1 MTPEHD
7 ADLPVFDVE
16 VLREVTEI
24 AGIKPLDL
32 IQVFL
37 SELDRNLPL
46 LCTALNC
53 ADGTTVEQ
61 IAHSLKSSAANVGAM
76 RIAAVARRLEASAL
90 TLTMAELLPQLEN
103 LMAELERYRREA
115 LPR

>member
-1 MTPEHD
+1 MTPERD

-46 LCTALNC
+46 LFTALNC

-90 TLTMAELLPQLEN
+90 TMAELLPQLEN
-103 LMAELERYRREA
+103 LLAELERYRREA